1 VTTPQPEGAST
12 GGPTVLRIL
21 LGTQLRKLRE
31 EKGISREAAG
41 YEIRSSESKISRMEL
56 GRVSFKERDV
66 ADLLTLY
73 GLTDEEERTALL
85 TLARDAN
92 TPGWW
97 HRESDILPSWFQ
109 PYVGLESAAS
119 IIRTYELQF
128 VPGLLQTADYARAV
142 IRLAHDTAQRSELD
156 RRVTLRLNRQKLLT
170 RPDAPQLWAVIDE
183 GALRRP
189 VGGVDVMRAQ
199 IAALIDAT
207 KMPNVQLQV
216 MPFDYGGHSAAG
228 GAFSILRF
236 PDQELPDIVYVEQLA
251 SALYFDKREEVEQYL
266 AAMERLAVE
275 ADPPGKSAETLG
287 QVLGEL
293 DALPG

>member
-1 VTTPQPEGAST
+1 MTTAQSEGAST

-21 LGTQLRKLRE
+21 LGGQLRRLRE
-31 EKGISREAAG
+31 DKGITREAAG

-73 GLTDEEERTALL
+73 GLTDEEERNALL

-92 TPGWW
+92 SPGWW
-97 HRESDILPSWFQ
+97 HRESDILPGWFQ

-142 IRLAHDTAQRSELD
+142 IRLGHGAAESSELE
-156 RRVTLRLNRQKLLT
+156 RRVSLRLNRQKLLT
-170 RPDAPQLWAVIDE
+170 RSDAPQLWAVIDE

-216 MPFDYGGHSAAG
+216 MPFDYGGHSASG

-251 SALYFDKREEVEQYL
+251 SALYFDKREDIELYL

-275 ADPPGKSAETLG
+275 ADPPGRSAETLG
-287 QVLGEL
+287 EILSEL
-293 DALPG
+293 DALPA